1 MILSY
6 PQLIILIPTFIHFSP
21 LYHHYTPLQYTSQ
34 PFYTQALF
42 SLKSIKKLGC
52 AEPSL

>member
-21 LYHHYTPLQYTSQ
+21 LYNHYTPLQYTGQ

-42 SLKSIKKLGC
+42 SLKQMNPL
-52 AEPSL
+52 SLLL